1 MQKLLR
7 NHSEVMEV
15 KVLDI
20 TGKDTGR
27 KVTLSDAVFGI
38 EPNKHAVY
46 LDVKQYLANQ
56 RQGTHKAKERAEV
69 AGSTR
74 KIKKQK
80 GTGTARA
87 GSIKNPLFK
96 GGGTVFGPRPR
107 SYSFKLNKSLKRL
120 ARKSAFTIKMKESN
134 LVVVEDFT
142 FDAPNTKQFIKVL
155 TDLGLDNKKSLFVL
169 GDSNKNVY
177 LSSRNLKATNVVT
190 NSELST
196 YAILNANNLVL
207 LEGSLEGIE
216 ENLSK

>member
-1 MQKLLR
+1 
-7 NHSEVMEV
+7 MEV

-20 TGKDTGR
+20 NGKETGR
-27 KVTLSDAVFGI
+27 KVQLSDSVFAI

-56 RQGTHKAKERAEV
+56 RQGNHKAKERAEV

-87 GSIKNPLFK
+87 GSAKNPLFK

-107 SYSFKLNKSLKRL
+107 SYSFKLNKNLKRL
-120 ARKSAFTIKMKESN
+120 ARKSALSLKVNESN

-142 FDAPNTKQFIKVL
+142 FDTPSTKNFINVL
-155 TDLGLDNKKSLFVL
+155 KSLGLDNKKSLFVL

-177 LSSRNLKATNVVT
+177 LSSRNLKASSVVT
-190 NSELST
+190 TSGLST
-196 YAILNANNLVL
+196 YAILNAKSLVL
-207 LEGSLEGIE
+207 LEGAVDGIE
-216 ENLSK
+216 ANLSK

>member
-1 MQKLLR
+1 
-7 NHSEVMEV
+7 MEV

-20 TGKDTGR
+20 NGKETGR
-27 KVTLSDAVFGI
+27 TVTLSDSVFAI

-69 AGSTR
+69 TGSTR

-96 GGGTVFGPRPR
+96 GGGRVFGPRPR
-107 SYSFKLNKSLKRL
+107 SYSFKLNKGLKRL
-120 ARKSAFTIKMKESN
+120 ARKSALALKAKESN
-134 LVVVEDFT
+134 LIVVENFDFE
-142 FDAPNTKQFIKVL
+142 APSTKNFINVL
-155 TDLGLDNKKSLFVL
+155 KALGLENKKSLFVL

-177 LSSRNLKATNVVT
+177 LSSRNLKASSVVT
-190 NSELST
+190 SSELNT
-196 YAILNANNLVL
+196 YNVLHSNSLVL
-207 LEGSLEGIE
+207 LEGALEGIE

>member
-1 MQKLLR
+1 
-7 NHSEVMEV
+7 MEV

-20 TGKDTGR
+20 KGKDTGR
-27 KVTLSDAVFGI
+27 KVQLSDSVFGI

-87 GSIKNPLFK
+87 GSAKNPLFK

-120 ARKSAFTIKMKESN
+120 ARRSAFSLKAKDSN
-134 LVVVEDFT
+134 LIVVEDFT
-142 FDAPNTKQFIKVL
+142 FDTPNTKNFISVL
-155 TDLGLDNKKSLFVL
+155 SALGLENKKSLFVL

-177 LSSRNLKATNVVT
+177 LSSRNLKASSVLT

-216 ENLSK
+216 DNLSK

>member
-1 MQKLLR
+1 
-7 NHSEVMEV
+7 MEA
-15 KVLDI
+15 KVLDFN
-20 TGKDTGR
+20 GKDTGR
-27 KVTLSDAVFGI
+27 KVQLSDSVFGI
-38 EPNKHAVY
+38 EPNNHAVY

-87 GSIKNPLFK
+87 GSAKNPLFK

-120 ARKSAFTIKMKESN
+120 ARKSAFSIKAKESN
-134 LVVVEDFT
+134 IIVLEDFN
-142 FDAPNTKQFIKVL
+142 FEAPNTKSFINVL
-155 TDLGLDNKKSLFVL
+155 KALELENKKSLFVL
-169 GDSNKNVY
+169 GDTNKNVY
-177 LSSRNLKATNVVT
+177 LSSRNLKGSSVV
-190 NSELST
+190 SSLELST

-207 LEGSLEGIE
+207 LESSLEIIE

>member
-1 MQKLLR
+1 
-7 NHSEVMEV
+7 MEV

-27 KVTLSDAVFGI
+27 KVELLDSVFGV

-96 GGGTVFGPRPR
+96 GGGTIFGPRPR
-107 SYSFKLNKSLKRL
+107 SYSFKLNKNLKRL
-120 ARKSAFTIKMKESN
+120 ARKSAFSIKVQESN
-134 LVVVEDFT
+134 LIVVEDFT
-142 FDAPNTKQFIKVL
+142 FEAPNTKQFIKVL
-155 TDLGLDNKKSLFVL
+155 GALGLENKKSLFVL
-169 GDSNKNVY
+169 GESNKNVY
-177 LSSRNLKATNVVT
+177 LSSRNLEKASVVT

-196 YAILNANNLVL
+196 YAILNTSSLVL
-207 LEGSLEGIE
+207 TEGSLSGIV

>member
-1 MQKLLR
+1 
-7 NHSEVMEV
+7 MEV

-20 TGKDTGR
+20 NGKETGR
-27 KVTLSDAVFGI
+27 KVNLDDTVFAI

-87 GSIKNPLFK
+87 GSKKSPLFK

-107 SYSFKLNKSLKRL
+107 SYSFKLNKNLKRL
-120 ARKSAFTIKMKESN
+120 ARKSAFSLKALESN
-134 LVVVEDFT
+134 ILVVEDFT
-142 FDAPNTKQFIKVL
+142 FDTPNTKKFINVL
-155 TDLGLDNKKSLFVL
+155 SSLGLENKKSLFIL
-169 GDSNKNVY
+169 GDTNKNVY
-177 LSSRNLKATNVVT
+177 LSTRNLKTTSVVT
-190 NSELST
+190 SSELST
-196 YAILNANNLVL
+196 YAILNAKSLVL
-207 LEGSLEGIE
+207 LEGSIE
-216 ENLSK
+216 AIEANLSK

>member
-1 MQKLLR
+1 
-7 NHSEVMEV
+7 MEV
-15 KVLDI
+15 KVLDFN
-20 TGKDTGR
+20 GKDTGR
-27 KVTLSDAVFGI
+27 KVQLSDSVFAI
-38 EPNKHAVY
+38 EPNNHAVY

-87 GSIKNPLFK
+87 GSAKNPLFK

-107 SYSFKLNKSLKRL
+107 SYSFKLNKNLKRL
-120 ARKSAFTIKMKESN
+120 ARKSVFLIKAKEAN
-134 LVVVEDFT
+134 IIVVEDFNFET
-142 FDAPNTKQFIKVL
+142 PNTKNFINVL
-155 TDLGLDNKKSLFVL
+155 KALELENKKSVFVL

-177 LSSRNLKATNVVT
+177 LSSRNLKASSVISS
-190 NSELST
+190 SELST
-196 YAILNANNLVL
+196 YDILNTNTLVL
-207 LEGSLEGIE
+207 LEGSLEVIE

>member
-1 MQKLLR
+1 
-7 NHSEVMEV
+7 MEV

-20 TGKDTGR
+20 NGKETGR
-27 KVTLSDAVFGI
+27 KVQLSDSVFAI

-56 RQGTHKAKERAEV
+56 RQGNHQAKERAEV

-87 GSIKNPLFK
+87 GSAKNPLFK

-107 SYSFKLNKSLKRL
+107 SYSFKLNKNLKRL
-120 ARKSAFTIKMKESN
+120 ARKSALSLKVNESN

-142 FDAPNTKQFIKVL
+142 FDTPSTKNFINVL
-155 TDLGLDNKKSLFVL
+155 KSLGLDNKKSLFVL

-177 LSSRNLKATNVVT
+177 LSSRNLKASSVVT
-190 NSELST
+190 TSELST
-196 YAILNANNLVL
+196 YAILNAKSLVL
-207 LEGSLEGIE
+207 LEGAVDGIE
-216 ENLSK
+216 ANLSK

>member
-1 MQKLLR
+1 
-7 NHSEVMEV
+7 MEV

-20 TGKDTGR
+20 TGKETGR
-27 KVTLSDAVFGI
+27 KVNLDDTVFAI

-87 GSIKNPLFK
+87 GSKKSPLFK

-107 SYSFKLNKSLKRL
+107 SYSFKLNKNLKRL
-120 ARKSAFTIKMKESN
+120 ARKSAFSLKAQESN
-134 LVVVEDFT
+134 IIVVEDFT
-142 FDAPNTKQFIKVL
+142 FDTPNTKKFINVL
-155 TDLGLDNKKSLFVL
+155 SSLGLENKKSLFIL
-169 GDSNKNVY
+169 GDANKNVY
-177 LSSRNLKATNVVT
+177 LSSRNLKTTSVV
-190 NSELST
+190 NSTELST
-196 YAILNANNLVL
+196 YAILNAKSLVL
-207 LEGSLEGIE
+207 LEGSIE
-216 ENLSK
+216 MIEANLSK

>member
-1 MQKLLR
+1 
-7 NHSEVMEV
+7 MEV
-15 KVLDI
+15 KVLDFN
-20 TGKDTGR
+20 GKDTGR
-27 KVTLSDAVFGI
+27 KVQLSDSVYGI
-38 EPNKHAVY
+38 EPNNHAVY

-87 GSIKNPLFK
+87 GSAKNPLFK

-107 SYSFKLNKSLKRL
+107 SYSFKLNKAVKRL
-120 ARKSAFTIKMKESN
+120 ARKSAFSIKAKESN
-134 LVVVEDFT
+134 IIVVEDFT
-142 FDAPNTKQFIKVL
+142 FETPNTKNFINVL
-155 TDLGLDNKKSLFVL
+155 KSLGLENKKSLFVL

-177 LSSRNLKATNVVT
+177 LSSRNLKGSSVLSS
-190 NSELST
+190 SELST

-216 ENLSK
+216 DNLSK

>member
-1 MQKLLR
+1 
-7 NHSEVMEV
+7 MEV

-20 TGKDTGR
+20 NGKETGR
-27 KVTLSDAVFGI
+27 KVKLSDSVFAI
-38 EPNKHAVY
+38 EPNNHAVY

-87 GSIKNPLFK
+87 GSAKNPLFK

-120 ARKSAFTIKMKESN
+120 ARKSAFSIKAKESN
-134 LVVVEDFT
+134 IVVVEDFNFET
-142 FDAPNTKQFIKVL
+142 PNTKNFINVL
-155 TDLGLDNKKSLFVL
+155 KALGLENKKSLFVL
-169 GDSNKNVY
+169 GESNKNVY
-177 LSSRNLKATNVVT
+177 LSSRNLKASSVVT

-196 YAILNANNLVL
+196 YAILNANNLIL